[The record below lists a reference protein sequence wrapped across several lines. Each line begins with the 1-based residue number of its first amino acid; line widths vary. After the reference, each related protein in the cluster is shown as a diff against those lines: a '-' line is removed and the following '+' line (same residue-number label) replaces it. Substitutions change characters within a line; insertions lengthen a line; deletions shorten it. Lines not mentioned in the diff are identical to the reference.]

1 MNNVYI
7 NTNQIASWVADKY
20 FKNKDI
26 VSVDK
31 ILCALEDLADDYDVL
46 EEKYNDFK
54 QDVESNYKLMN
65 TEEQIGW
72 SERW

>member
-7 NTNQIASWVADKY
+7 NANQIASWVADKY

-26 VSVDK
+26 ISVDE
-31 ILCALEDLADDYDVL
+31 ILCALEDLADDYDAL